1 MTPRYRDIL
10 LHLDGS
16 PRDETLIATAARLAA
31 ACAAHLTA
39 LYIAD
44 TMLPTSLEAYALAYA
59 STGDAEALL
68 RRLAEQQNAEAAACA
83 ASFDAACEREGVERT
98 FHVLRGH
105 SASLL
110 AFEARHYDLTIIR
123 QDHPDHP
130 RPPESLDLVE
140 RLLFSSG
147 RPVLILPALGT
158 FPTLGRRVLIGWNAS
173 REAARAV
180 NDALPLLAAAES
192 VRILTITPPE
202 SEGGMSGADIAR
214 HLARHGVRAVADHTV
229 AGDISEADILLNEAF
244 DQGCDLLVAGA
255 YGHSKVREMLLG
267 GVTRR
272 LLEGMTLPVL
282 LSH

>member
-1 MTPRYRDIL
+1 MMPRYRDLL

-16 PRDETLIATAARLAA
+16 PRDETMIATAARLAA
-31 ACAAHLTA
+31 ACESHLTA

-44 TMLPTSLEAYALAYA
+44 TVLPSSLEALALAYA
-59 STGDAEALL
+59 STGDADALL
-68 RRLAEQQNAEAAACA
+68 RRLHEQQDADAAACA
-83 ASFDAACEREGVERT
+83 ASFDAACEREGVEHA
-98 FHVLRGH
+98 FHVLRGR
-105 SASLL
+105 SAPLL
-110 AFEARHYDLTIIR
+110 AFEARHYDLTIVR
-123 QDHPDHP
+123 QDHPDNP

-140 RLLFSSG
+140 RLLFDSG
-147 RPVLILPALGT
+147 RPVLILPAHGT
-158 FPTLGRRVLIGWNAS
+158 FPTVGKRILVGWNAS

-192 VRILTITPPE
+192 VRILTINPPE
-202 SEGGMSGADIAR
+202 AEDGVSGADIAR
-214 HLARHGVRAVADHTV
+214 HLARHGVRAIADHTV
-229 AGDISEADILLNEAF
+229 ASEISEADVLLNEAF

-255 YGHSKVREMLLG
+255 YGHSRVREMLLG